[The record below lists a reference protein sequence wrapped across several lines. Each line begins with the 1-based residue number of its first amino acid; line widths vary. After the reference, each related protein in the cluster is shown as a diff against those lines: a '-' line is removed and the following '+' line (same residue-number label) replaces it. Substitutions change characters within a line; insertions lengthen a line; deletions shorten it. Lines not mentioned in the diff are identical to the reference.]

1 MSRASMIVGE
11 YPCWIEDRPD
21 ETVVH
26 FEPKRA
32 GSSSHTFFNLRFR
45 VTDPA
50 KRSRIKAV
58 FDELS
63 SMG

>member
-1 MSRASMIVGE
+1 MIVGG
-11 YPCWIEDRPD
+11 YPCWIEDRFD

-26 FEPKRA
+26 FEPKSD

-45 VTDPA
+45 VTDQA